1 MKKTI
6 SSILFA
12 GLVAMSSLSH
22 AVIIQSWTGSS
33 SFNDQGITFAGFT
46 SGGLVSITDSNAN
59 GTVVDNFLIPLT
71 QSGVNWNMQIILNG
85 VVTTVASGSVGGFF
99 GGSLDLTTLANIS
112 WTQGLVT
119 GIAFNSSPDQNNSF
133 VNMDRLT
140 FNFKDATTAAVPEPA
155 SLALLGLGLLGLGFA
170 RRKTNS

>member
-46 SGGLVSITDSNAN
+46 SGGLASITDSNSN
-59 GTVVDNFLIPLT
+59 GSVVDNLFVPFLNP
-71 QSGVNWNMQIILNG
+71 GVNWDMQIILNG
-85 VVTTVASGSVGGFF
+85 VTTTVASGFVGL
-99 GGSLDLTTLANIS
+99 GGNLDLTTLANIS

-119 GIAFNSSPDQNNSF
+119 GIAFNSNPNQNSSF
-133 VNMDRLT
+133 INMDRLT